1 MLLNRK
7 TAWCTAFG
15 ISLGL
20 AMSGSVLCGSAY
32 AKELSESIDSDIP
45 IAPRFNE
52 KTRLEV
58 RESLSADSMIDDA
71 EQFELQ
77 RKTVAKADDCLPL
90 FVRQTAQ
97 LRILYMHCSA
107 DALKEDSK
115 SRKVTDTFTVS
126 EDLARRFNFWRRVY
140 GLWAKD
146 QYVLHSSEYP
156 EVILEIID
164 ASKVYKTDF
173 LGREAQ
179 AERFVSNIAS
189 MRRANYRNLLM
200 QLHRERKKESR
211 TLSPALQRI
220 AVLFDHIQ
228 DPMKYSKAA
237 RSLRMQRG
245 QRDFI
250 ANGLTVGPKYL
261 HAIETVFQEQGVP
274 KELSRL
280 AYIESS
286 FNLLALSK
294 VGASGVYQIMPDTG
308 RQYLR
313 MAPGIDERNEPVKAA
328 TAAAKLLKLN
338 YDMLGSWPLAVT
350 AYNHGVGGLQ
360 KAVRKSGSTDLGYM
374 VQHYSNPQFQFASK
388 NFFCGFVAI
397 LATLQESEKL
407 FPDVAIATPV
417 KFQMVKLSKAQTL
430 ATAAKTNATTVDE
443 LLSLNRDIQR
453 SYAKSGGLLPRGYR
467 LKVPPTATAEL
478 AAVSTTQARSVSA
491 ASAGDLKP

>member
-7 TAWCTAFG
+7 TTWCTAFG
-15 ISLGL
+15 ISIAL
-20 AMSGSVLCGSAY
+20 AAAGSVLSGRAY
-32 AKELSESIDSDIP
+32 AQGSSESVGSENQV
-45 IAPRFNE
+45 APKFNE
-52 KTRLEV
+52 KIRLEV
-58 RESLSADSMIDDA
+58 RESLRTDSMIHDA

-77 RKTVAKADDCLPL
+77 RKKVANADDCLPL
-90 FVRQTAQ
+90 FVRQMAQ
-97 LRILYMHCSA
+97 LRVLYMHCSA
-107 DALKEDSK
+107 EALKEDSK
-115 SRKVTDTFTVS
+115 SRKVTETFTVS

-189 MRRANYRNLLM
+189 MRRANYRSLLV
-200 QLHRERKKESR
+200 QLHRDRKKDPKSM
-211 TLSPALQRI
+211 TPALQRI

-237 RSLRMQRG
+237 GSLRMQRG

-261 HAIETVFQEQGVP
+261 HAIETVFLEQGVP

-286 FNLLALSK
+286 FNLLAMSK
-294 VGASGVYQIMPDTG
+294 VGASGVYQIMPETG

-313 MAPGIDERNEPVKAA
+313 MIPGIDERNEPIKAA

-338 YDMLGSWPLAVT
+338 YAILGSWPLAVT

-374 VQHYSNPQFQFASK
+374 VKHYSNPQFQFASK
-388 NFFCGFVAI
+388 NFFCGFLAI

-417 KFQMVKLSKAQTL
+417 KFQMVKLTKPQTL
-430 ATAAKTNATTVDE
+430 AAAAKTNASSVDE
-443 LLSLNRDIQR
+443 LLALNRDIQR
-453 SYAKSGGLLPRGYR
+453 SYAKSGGLLPRGYN
-467 LKVPPTATAEL
+467 LKIPPAAPAEL
-478 AAVSTTQARSVSA
+478 AAVSTDQTRPATGA
-491 ASAGDLKP
+491 LKP